1 MNSKYL
7 ISVITCLL
15 LFLFSSCEKRIN
27 FRDIAFQDNKVCYE
41 GKPFTGQIWTDDDSF
56 GCFETEDGMMRSCT
70 FYHDNGQVAIKMQ
83 IPEEKDS
90 KGLENGDKNT
100 APVTQIFDEKGNT
113 MDLLSFQ
120 QKYMPL
126 WIKIA
131 MVQGELINK

>member
-7 ISVITCLL
+7 ISCFTSLL

-27 FRDIAFQDNKVCYE
+27 FRDISFQDNKVCYE
-41 GKPFTGQIWTDDDSF
+41 GEPYTGQIWTDDDSF
-56 GCFETEDGMMRSCT
+56 GCFETENGMMRSCS

-83 IPEEKDS
+83 IPEAGDRS
-90 KGLENGDKNT
+90 GLEHGDKNT
-100 APVTQIFDEKGNT
+100 APITQIFDEKGNT
-113 MDLLSFQ
+113 MDFLSFQ
-120 QKYMPL
+120 QKYMAL